1 MSRLVRSFEMA
12 QFDVSAAAGLKSF
25 NSHLE
30 EKSYVNGYVLS
41 GNDFSLFDSFKEAPN
56 AKTYPNVARWFS
68 HISSYSAEER
78 AAVGAA
84 SASSSAPAAAAAAA
98 APAAAESKDED
109 DDFDCFGDDDPE
121 DEARQAEIQR
131 IADEAKKAKEDKGKV
146 VIEKSVVVI
155 EVKPWDSETDL
166 AALEEKIRAIEME
179 GLEWKGSEQKP
190 IAYGVKK
197 IVIMCHIVDKLISV
211 DDLQEKIQEFEDDVQ
226 STDIASFSKL

>member
-1 MSRLVRSFEMA
+1 MA
-12 QFDVSAAAGLKSF
+12 HFDVSAAAGLKSF

-78 AAVGAA
+78 ATVGAA
-84 SASSSAPAAAAAAA
+84 SASSSAPAAV
-98 APAAAESKDED
+98 PVAAESKEEE

-166 AALEEKIRAIEME
+166 SALEEKIRAIEME

-190 IAYGVKK
+190 IAYGLKK

-211 DDLQEKIQEFEDDVQ
+211 DDLQEKIQEFEDEVQ